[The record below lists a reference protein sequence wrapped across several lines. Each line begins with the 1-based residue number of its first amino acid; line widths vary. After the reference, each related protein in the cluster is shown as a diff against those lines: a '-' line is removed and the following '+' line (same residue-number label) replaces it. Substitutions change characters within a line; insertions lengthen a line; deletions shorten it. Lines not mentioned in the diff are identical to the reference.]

1 MTENTKIYGVV
12 AEYTCR
18 NQWGIDR
25 DLKEAFS
32 YKIYNRYL
40 HVIWN
45 EGEDEVVY
53 SATYKDIE
61 NEWMPTKPDKVRID
75 DSFVEIESSSYY

>member
-25 DLKEAFS
+25 DLREAFS
-32 YKIYNRYL
+32 YKIYRGYL
-40 HVIWN
+40 DVIWN
-45 EGEDEVVY
+45 EGEDAVVY
-53 SATYKDIE
+53 SATFKDDE
-61 NEWMPTKPDKVRID
+61 NEWKPIKPDKVRID
-75 DSFVEIESSSYY
+75 DNFVEIESSRIL